1 MGCLYENDTNKSNS
15 VFSFYALRGY
25 ITMIKRP
32 TAGVILAA
40 GESSRFGKPKQL
52 TKLNDK
58 CLLEWVVD
66 AALASDLETVV
77 LILGF
82 EHQKILQLLEE
93 KKRSDKLQVAINP
106 RFRDGQSQ
114 SVALGVSR
122 IADTYAS
129 VMFMLADQPM
139 VDPGTINHLLDC
151 FRASEKN
158 ICVPVNK
165 GRRGSPTI
173 FNNSFYNQLLEIEGD
188 IGGRKIIE
196 SHSDQVLEVE
206 IENPLVF
213 FDIDT
218 PQDLKELNSFLAEQ

>member
-1 MGCLYENDTNKSNS
+1 
-15 VFSFYALRGY
+15 
-25 ITMIKRP
+25 MIKRP

-82 EHQKILQLLEE
+82 EHQKILQRLGD
-93 KKRSDKLQVAINP
+93 KKQSDKFQVAINP

-114 SVALGVSR
+114 SVALGVSM
-122 IADTYAS
+122 IADTYGA
-129 VMFMLADQPM
+129 VMFLLGDQPM
-139 VDPGTINHLLDC
+139 VEPATINHLLDC
-151 FRASEKN
+151 FRPSGKN
-158 ICVPVNK
+158 ICVPVN
-165 GRRGSPTI
+165 RRKRGNPTI
-173 FNNSFYNQLLEIEGD
+173 FSNLFYNRLLAIEGD

-196 SHSDQVLEVE
+196 SHPDQILEVE

-218 PQDLKELNSFLAEQ
+218 PQDLKKLNSLLTEH

>member
-1 MGCLYENDTNKSNS
+1 M
-15 VFSFYALRGY
+15 V
-25 ITMIKRP
+25 KRP

-40 GESSRFGKPKQL
+40 GESSRFGEPKQL

-58 CLLEWVVD
+58 YLLEWVVD

-82 EHQKILQLLEE
+82 EHQKILQRLGD
-93 KKRSDKLQVAINP
+93 KKGSDKFQVAINS

-114 SVALGVSR
+114 SVALGVSM
-122 IADTYAS
+122 IVDTYAA
-129 VMFMLADQPM
+129 VMFLLGDQPM
-139 VDPGTINHLLDC
+139 VDPATINHLLDC

-158 ICVPVNK
+158 ICVPVNRW
-165 GRRGSPTI
+165 RRGNPTI
-173 FNNSFYNQLLEIEGD
+173 FSDLFYNRLLAIEGD
-188 IGGRKIIE
+188 MGGRKIIE
-196 SHSDQVLEVE
+196 SHSDQILEVE

-218 PQDLKELNSFLAEQ
+218 PQDLKELNSILAEH